1 MTFEAKYTIGEE
13 LGKGAYATVY
23 KCTNKESGEISAVK
37 VVDKSKAG
45 PKDID
50 DVMHEVNMMKTV
62 GFHAHVVQLKES
74 FDTPKHM
81 FLVLDLLS
89 GGMLFDRIVQMKHYS
104 EQSASKLIKNF
115 LLALEH
121 IHSKGIMHRDLKP
134 ENLLL
139 KYNADPNSKD
149 ESHLTNVA
157 LADFGLAGRVPGQ
170 TCCGSP
176 SYIAPEVIN
185 VGYLRTQK
193 EPYDAKCDV
202 WSLGVIAYILLSG
215 KMPFHGRQYK
225 ETFQKIVKNQWS
237 FVGDIWEHVTPAA
250 KDFIKTMLTPDPKLR
265 PTAAEALKHPWVA
278 SVQPDTHLAQIQE
291 GIMQFNAQQK
301 LKAAMAVFRATTS
314 FLGALDKT
322 PPFMKYLMHKDKLST
337 VIESKSQTDP
347 NKVHY
352 IDFSRALLRDTPGWK
367 MQDCCTCGSK
377 QVCRHI
383 QNVNE
388 YLFVGKR
395 SMDVYPFMNELQCM
409 KEEAEFDFLDEPTNK
424 KVQMTAQEIE
434 EIMKA
439 ANVFAEELTKV
450 PQGEMKPN
458 FMLQNS
464 KGFGA
469 AGKEKGEKGTA
480 NAVSMFKKK

>member
-1 MTFEAKYTIGEE
+1 MATFESKYTMGEE

-23 KCTNKESGEISAVK
+23 RCTHKETGEVSAVK

-50 DVMHEVNMMKTV
+50 DVLHEVTMMKTV
-62 GFHAHVVQLKES
+62 GFHPHVVQLKEY
-74 FDTPKHM
+74 FDTPKNM
-81 FLVLDLLS
+81 FLVMDLLS

-104 EQSASKLIKNF
+104 EQTSSKLIKNF
-115 LLALEH
+115 LLSLEH
-121 IHSKGIMHRDLKP
+121 MHSKGIMHRDLKP

-139 KYNADPNSKD
+139 KHNANGSGD
-149 ESHLTNVA
+149 ETHLTDVA
-157 LADFGLAGRVPGQ
+157 LADFGLAGRIPGQ

-215 KMPFHGRQYK
+215 KMPFHGRIYK

-237 FVGDIWEHVTPAA
+237 FVGDIWDRVTPTA
-250 KDFIKTMLTPDPKLR
+250 KDFIKSMLTPDPKLR
-265 PTAAEALKHPWVA
+265 PSASEALQHPWVA
-278 SVQPDTHLAQIQE
+278 NVQPDTHLGEALDSIK
-291 GIMQFNAQQK
+291 QFNAQQK
-301 LKAAMAVFRATTS
+301 LKAAVAVFRATTS

-322 PPFMKYLMHKDKLST
+322 PPFMKYLSHRDKLST

-347 NKVHY
+347 NKLHY

-383 QNVNE
+383 QNVHE
-388 YLFVGKR
+388 YLFVGKKA
-395 SMDVYPFMNELQCM
+395 MDVYPFMNELQMM
-409 KEEAEFDFLDEPTNK
+409 KEEADFDFLDEPTNK
-424 KVQMTAQEIE
+424 KVQLTAQEID

-439 ANVFAEELTKV
+439 ANIFAEELSKV
-450 PQGEMKPN
+450 PSADLKPN

-469 AGKEKGEKGTA
+469 SAAEKGTA
-480 NAVSMFKKK
+480 AAMNMFKKK